1 MFSTAWLI
9 TENHEWCIKWTHTD
23 ASNSVGK
30 SNYDEVV
37 KRIMCMTYYRILQ
50 GTKMKKGGN
59 RIVNYFRSAANAI
72 ITVDILV
79 IEWTSLQSIGKSRYI
94 RCKYV
99 YGYIDIIRLLR
110 PSFHK
115 IGKKSKQPVGWTSTN

>member
-1 MFSTAWLI
+1 MTNNGESR
-9 TENHEWCIKWTHTD
+9 WCIKWTHTD

-79 IEWTSLQSIGKSRYI
+79 IE
-94 RCKYV
+94 
-99 YGYIDIIRLLR
+99 
-110 PSFHK
+110 
-115 IGKKSKQPVGWTSTN
+115 